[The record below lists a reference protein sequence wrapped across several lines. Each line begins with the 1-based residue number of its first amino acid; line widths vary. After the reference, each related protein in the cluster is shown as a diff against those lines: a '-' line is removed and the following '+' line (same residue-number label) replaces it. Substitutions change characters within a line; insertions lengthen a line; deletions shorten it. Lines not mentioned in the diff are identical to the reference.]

1 MNRWSETTG
10 RIDPPAAVAVAGES
24 PEALAMARTW
34 ARRPGLA
41 GWLMSTDH
49 KDIGLRYIATAFVFF
64 LLGGV
69 LALLM
74 RVQLAFPEGGFLG
87 PDAYNQ
93 VFTTHGTTMMFLFAV
108 PVMEGFGLYLVPLMI
123 GTRNVSFP
131 KLLNFSY
138 YVYLIAG
145 LLLYVSLLLNIG
157 PDMGWFAYVPLS
169 GPEYSPGK
177 RVDLWSWFVT
187 LVEIPALAVAVELI
201 TTILK
206 QRAPG
211 MSLDRIPA
219 YVWSQLV
226 TSVMILFS
234 FPAVLLFS
242 TMLGTD
248 RTSKINTHFFNP
260 AEGGDA
266 LLWQHLFWFFGHPDV
281 YVVFLPAVGF
291 VSAILPAFTGR
302 KLFGYPA
309 VILSMI
315 ATAFIGF
322 GVWVHH
328 MFATPLPELG
338 QGMFTAASL
347 MIVIPSGVQVFC
359 WTATLWGGRP
369 RLELP
374 MAFVLGFFAI
384 FVLGGLT
391 GVMLASVSINLQVHD
406 TYFIVAHLHYV
417 LIGGSV
423 FPLFGALYYWFPK
436 WSGRMMGG
444 ALGWGNFWLMFV
456 GFNLTFFPMHLLGL
470 KGMPRR
476 VYTYP
481 AGAGWTGMNLLAS
494 VGAGLLGLGVLAFLV
509 NVLWSW
515 RRGRVA
521 EANPWRAG
529 TLEWSTTSPPP
540 RYNYLRPPT
549 VRSLYPVWEDAP
561 DTPVVTGLSTEFRE
575 VLITTTQDALP
586 DHRYKLGEDSIWPL
600 ITALIVG
607 GMLIGFVFYLIA
619 FPIGLGLLFV
629 AMVGWFWPKSR
640 PGPEGVR

>member
-1 MNRWSETTG
+1 
-10 RIDPPAAVAVAGES
+10 
-24 PEALAMARTW
+24 MARTW
-34 ARRPGLA
+34 ARSPGFL
-41 GWLMSTDH
+41 GWVMSTDH
-49 KDIGLRYIATAFVFF
+49 KDIGLRYIVTSFVFF

-74 RVQLAFPEGGFLG
+74 RVQLAFPGGAFLG
-87 PDAYNQ
+87 PDSYNQ

-131 KLLNFSY
+131 RLLNFSY

-187 LVEIPALAVAVELI
+187 LVEIPALAVSVELI

-211 MSLDRIPA
+211 MSLNRIPA

-226 TSVMILFS
+226 TSTMILFA

-248 RTSKINTHFFNP
+248 RTARINTHFFNP

-281 YVVFLPAVGF
+281 YVIFLPAVGF
-291 VSAILPAFTGR
+291 VSTILPTFTGR
-302 KLFGYPA
+302 RLFGYSA
-309 VILSMI
+309 LMLSLI

-347 MIVIPSGVQVFC
+347 MIVIPSGVQIFC

-374 MAFVLGFFAI
+374 LAFVLGFFAI

-417 LIGGSV
+417 LIGGSI

-436 WSGRMMGG
+436 WSGRLMGST
-444 ALGWGNFWLMFV
+444 LGWWNFWLMFL

-470 KGMPRR
+470 RGMPRR

-481 AGAGWTGMNLLAS
+481 AGAGWGGLNFLAS

-509 NVLWSW
+509 NVVWSW

-521 EANPWRAG
+521 DANPWRAG
-529 TLEWSTTSPPP
+529 TLEWSTSSPPP
-540 RYNYLRPPT
+540 RYNYLHPPT
-549 VRSLYPVWEDAP
+549 IRSLYPLWEDSP
-561 DTPVVTGLSTEFRE
+561 DTPVITGLSTEVRE
-575 VLITTTQDALP
+575 VLVTTTQDALP
-586 DHRYKLGEDSIWPL
+586 DHRYELAADSIWPL
-600 ITALIVG
+600 LTALVVG

-619 FPIGLGLLFV
+619 FPVGLGLLFL
-629 AMVGWFWPKSR
+629 ALVGWFWPKSGR
-640 PGPEGVR
+640 APAPSVGRTEVAVLEEVR

>member
-1 MNRWSETTG
+1 VNRWSETTG